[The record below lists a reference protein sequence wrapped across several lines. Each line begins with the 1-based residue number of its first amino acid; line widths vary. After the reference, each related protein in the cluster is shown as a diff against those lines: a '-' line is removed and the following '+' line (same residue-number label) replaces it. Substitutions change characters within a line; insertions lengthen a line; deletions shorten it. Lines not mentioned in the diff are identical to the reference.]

1 MYAAH
6 QERPPPLQP
15 PLAMERQAPAERN
28 GQTYPTP
35 SSTSH
40 GSLPKVPQSPDEPGS
55 VSCED
60 NNRVYSLEVV
70 QQPIRARMCGFGDKD
85 RRPIT
90 PPPCIKL
97 IVKDAQTG
105 KDIDINEIDTSFF
118 VLTVDLWSQD
128 ASKEV
133 NLVRHSATSPSISA
147 ATSAS
152 YPPRPPTPPYAT
164 SAPTSAHT
172 TWPPQNPLLHQ
183 ATHPQHPNSQP
194 YGYPQPP
201 SMYPNY
207 RASQPLPAPPQPQYH
222 LPQQQYASQQ
232 YPQQQYASQQHPG
245 YYPTN
250 PSTPIGYYPQHVSQG
265 QGPLLTPDQATPQP
279 GSAQPSGMFTRNLI
293 GSLCVSAFKLTDP
306 NSELGIWFIL
316 QDLSVR
322 TEGSFRYASSP
333 KQVCS
338 EYPKYLLPAPVSVT
352 AAAFRLKMNFVNVG
366 SQSSSTSLN
375 TTAAPVLASIFSG
388 VFQVF
393 SAKKFPGV
401 IESTPLSK
409 CFATQGIK
417 IPIRK
422 DGPRGNV
429 RDREEFEEDN
439 E

>member
-1 MYAAH
+1 
-6 QERPPPLQP
+6 
-15 PLAMERQAPAERN
+15 MERQAPAERN

-40 GSLPKVPQSPDEPGS
+40 SSLPKVPQSPDEPGS

-70 QQPIRARMCGFGDKD
+70 QQPIRARMCGFGDK
-85 RRPIT
+85 
-90 PPPCIKL
+90 
-97 IVKDAQTG
+97 VSHYDAQTG
-105 KDIDINEIDTSFF
+105 KEIDINEIDTSFF

-164 SAPTSAHT
+164 SASTAAHT
-172 TWPPQNPLLHQ
+172 NWPPQNPMLHQ

-194 YGYPQPP
+194 YAYAQPP

-207 RASQPLPAPPQPQYH
+207 RTSQPLPAPPQPQYH
-222 LPQQQYASQQ
+222 LPQHQYASQQ
-232 YPQQQYASQQHPG
+232 YPHQQQYASQQQHQG

-250 PSTPIGYYPQHVSQG
+250 PSTPVAYYPQHVTQG

-322 TEGSFRYASSP
+322 TEGSFR
-333 KQVCS
+333 
-338 EYPKYLLPAPVSVT
+338 
-352 AAAFRLKMNFVNVG
+352 LKMNFVNVG
-366 SQSSSTSLN
+366 SQNSSTSLN